1 MPDADTRIERYRPAV
16 EELCDTAFGA
26 GTVTVTALRDRNGGR
41 GAFSEVI
48 QADLVWAG
56 DDPAEAVGDRPTSVV
71 AKLPVDGP
79 NGTAARASGAYAR
92 EALAY
97 RELLDHSPVGH
108 PRAWAVIETADAD
121 GPACRLLL
129 QDLDD
134 HRFADQL
141 DGLEPDDAIAVAE
154 SLGRFHAAW
163 AASDRL
169 ADLDVRRNTVGGLPP
184 TALEDGLRCL
194 TERWGDVLDEAGRST
209 FADLVDNRAALVERF
224 GRAPATLCHGD
235 PRADNL
241 AFDPEHGEPV
251 LFDWQ
256 QMAVQL
262 GEADL
267 AWLAATSLTVPAR
280 RAVERDLVDAG
291 HCDLDGYRLGLA
303 LPGLAVLLLAQRE
316 LPNERSRR
324 FVEVSLQRIAAAL
337 ADNETARLATEPP
350 GGLREGSP
358 RG

>member
-1 MPDADTRIERYRPAV
+1 MPETRPEIERQRPV
-16 EELCDTAFGA
+16 IEELCQAAFGP
-26 GTVTVTALRDRNGGR
+26 GLVTVGALDDVNRGR

-48 QADLVWAG
+48 RAELAWPGDEPADA
-56 DDPAEAVGDRPTSVV
+56 PGDRPTSVV

-79 NGTAARASGAYAR
+79 NGAAARASGAYAR

-97 RELLDHSPVGH
+97 RELLDHSPIRH
-108 PRAWAVIETADAD
+108 PRAWTVVETADAD

-163 AASDRL
+163 AASDCL
-169 ADLDVRRNTVGGLPP
+169 ADLDVRRNTVGGLAPD
-184 TALEDGLRCL
+184 ALEDGLRCL
-194 TERWGDVLDEAGRST
+194 PERWGDVLDEAGRAT
-209 FADLVDNRAALVERF
+209 FADLVANRAALVERF
-224 GRAPATLCHGD
+224 GLAPATLCHGD

-241 AFDPEHGEPV
+241 AFGPEYNEPV

-256 QMAVQL
+256 QMAIQL

-267 AWLAATSLTVPAR
+267 AWLAATSLTVPVR
-280 RAVERDLVDAG
+280 RAVERDLVTAG
-291 HCDLDGYRLGLA
+291 AGDLDGYRLGLA

-316 LPNERSRR
+316 LPTERGRR
-324 FVEVSLQRIAAAL
+324 FVAVSLQRIAAAL
-337 ADNETARLATEPP
+337 ADNETTRLAAEPP
-350 GGLREGSP
+350 GGLRAGSP